1 MSTLRDPVRDNLL
14 RQVPAGLAWARKQ
27 ELILP
32 DYRCSLVKKRFFF
45 RVNAYGLQ
53 WVPDKEFQ
61 EARPVYGQAFGG
73 MISQDAHDYGFL
85 VLGSTPLSPNI
96 KGRFV
101 CLHAPKRN
109 ARSAPRLGLMIE
121 TLVYAVALY
130 QAKWSPPYDRRVAEW
145 LWEHRDAW
153 VPVPQPGIAW
163 AQTGCEDKGAS

>member
-1 MSTLRDPVRDNLL
+1 MNPQHDPVRNNLL

-32 DYRCSLVKKRFFF
+32 DYRCNLAAGSFLF
-45 RVNAYGLQ
+45 RANAYGLQ
-53 WVPDKEFQ
+53 WVPGKQFR
-61 EARPVYGQAFGG
+61 EAMPVHGQAFGG
-73 MISQDAHDYGFL
+73 MISRDAHDYGFL
-85 VLGSTPLSPNI
+85 VLGPTPLSPNI

-101 CLHAPKRN
+101 CLHAPKRD

-121 TLVYAVALY
+121 TLVYAVALH

-145 LWEHRDAW
+145 LWEHRDTL

-163 AQTGCEDKGAS
+163 ALTGHEGKGAS